1 MPEHTYS
8 LGWSLVF
15 WLLWS
20 VGVLVLLLFGVFL
33 LITLIDA
40 PLAAGWNGLI
50 VLAEGFLL
58 FKTARHFARKD
69 KPASELLLLVAV
81 AAIGIPLLATGGC
94 IMVDSVGSGL
104 RIAG

>member
-1 MPEHTYS
+1 MPENTYS
-8 LGWSLVF
+8 LGWSIVF

-33 LITLIDA
+33 LLTAMDA
-40 PLAAGWNGLI
+40 LLAAGWNGLV

-94 IMVDSVGSGL
+94 IMLDNMGGSM